1 MTLTQR
7 IFTLLRR
14 LGALAYDLLIV
25 TALIFIAGAA
35 VVIPVG
41 MIWGAETLIGENPIF
56 RLYLAAVFVGFFG
69 GFWTHGGQTLGLR
82 AWKLRIVR
90 ADDGPLGWKESAL
103 RMAAAIPSLGLL
115 GLGYLWILVDRDGLA
130 WHDRLSRT
138 RIVSARD

>member
-1 MTLTQR
+1 MTLIQR

-90 ADDGPLGWKESAL
+90 DDDGPLGWKESAL